1 MHHRAG
7 RVLATAAVA
16 AATAATA
23 AVATSPAANA
33 ATAPSPKTSTRM
45 APAYGG
51 YPLHVRTL
59 TTKVLAPL
67 QLAVSRKHG
76 VLVGDAAASKLQQVL
91 RGGNVRTIVSGP
103 QPGEISGV
111 DVNSHGDIAYTSSD
125 YTTGA
130 TGLTI
135 RSHGKSK
142 FVNLSA
148 FEHRHNPDGNVWY
161 GTTSTDSC
169 VVGFLKKAR
178 GPRALPGH
186 QGLPPLRCRSR
197 PRRLGGRGGGRQR
210 HTLRRQ
216 QGPSHQGPGRPAS
229 AAAQDHCC

>member
-16 AATAATA
+16 AATVAAA

-33 ATAPSPKTSTRM
+33 AASPKTSTRM

-67 QLAVSRKHG
+67 QLSVSRKHG

-91 RGGNVRTIVSGP
+91 RGGNVRTIASGP

-111 DVNSHGDIAYTSSD
+111 DVNRHGDIAYTSSD
-125 YTTGA
+125 QRKDGSWRETR
-130 TGLTI
+130 LT
-135 RSHGKSK
+135 
-142 FVNLSA
+142 A
-148 FEHRHNPDGNVWY
+148 
-161 GTTSTDSC
+161 
-169 VVGFLKKAR
+169 LKKGLSVTAR
-178 GPRALPGH
+178 RGYYAPKQPPRASG
-186 QGLPPLRCRSR
+186 
-197 PRRLGGRGGGRQR
+197 
-210 HTLRRQ
+210 
-216 QGPSHQGPGRPAS
+216 
-229 AAAQDHCC
+229 